1 MIDVDLRT
9 YLLSNSDIT
18 GLVGNDVYELR
29 LPQDKTTTAIVYD
42 IGAGFPLAQ
51 IGSLESV
58 VRYNVTLTAY
68 SPSYVTMRQL
78 SEHITTQLNGM
89 SGSMGTT
96 NVTGAHV
103 ESVINTYEEEQKL
116 YRNIII
122 LNIYTN

>member
-1 MIDVDLRT
+1 MIDIDLRSH
-9 YLLSNSDIT
+9 LLSNSNIT
-18 GLVGNDVYELR
+18 GLVGNDVYALR

-51 IGSLESV
+51 LGSLESV
-58 VRYNVTLTAY
+58 TRYNVTLSVY
-68 SPSYVTMRQL
+68 SPSYVSMRQV

-89 SGSMGTT
+89 SGTMGTT

>member
-9 YLLSNSDIT
+9 YLISNSDIT
-18 GLVGNDVYELR
+18 GLVGNDVYALR